1 MRGYIHEDGMES
13 GVHRKMHKKGSH
25 AGCGLARP
33 RRGGVV
39 SRGGEHHTEPHN
51 PNRRASRDRPTF
63 STCPQSVFVS
73 GITRNELAGDVRHSP
88 GARAEAYAQ
97 SSTPPP
103 GGW

>member
-13 GVHRKMHKKGSH
+13 GVHRKMQEGITRWLRS
-25 AGCGLARP
+25 RTP
-33 RRGGVV
+33 PPGG
-39 SRGGEHHTEPHN
+39 GGEPRGRVPQSHHN

-88 GARAEAYAQ
+88 GGSSRGDAQ
-97 SSTPPP
+97 SVDAPAA
-103 GGW
+103 GW